1 MVVSVRL
8 INIFLVYFKD
18 HTGSVVCLDRDSKR
32 FVTGGSDGLIFVYD
46 IKQGKRLGKLE
57 GHKGG
62 VRCMQL
68 YNNRLCS
75 GSWDMTL
82 IIWSMRRFE
91 AIVTL
96 YYLNE
101 SVSCL
106 YFDKNYL

>member
-1 MVVSVRL
+1 MD
-8 INIFLVYFKD
+8 F
-18 HTGSVVCLDRDSKR
+18 DSKR

-46 IKQGKRLGKLE
+46 IKQSAKLGKLE

-68 YNNRLCS
+68 FSNRLCS

-91 AIVTL
+91 PIVTL
-96 YYLNE
+96 YYTNE

-106 YFDKNYL
+106 YFDKNHL